1 MAFPTIPPPGPDY
14 TTPLYGTEV
23 VPVVYDAVNG
33 TPVWSTSGTYNIS
46 CGNENATLLPECNVT
61 TAPPLDPLGG
71 HQVWEVVLIC
81 LLTCSLSIITVGGN
95 ILVFVSFRVNRQLHT
110 VNNYFLLSLAV
121 ADTLIGLLSMNLYTV
136 YMVMGRWALGP
147 AICDLYL
154 TVDYVSSNAS
164 VMNLCVI
171 SFDRYFSITR
181 PLTYRAKRTPRRA
194 ACLIALAWVTS
205 VLVWAPL
212 IVGWQ
217 YIVGGR
223 NVPEGQ
229 CYIQFIE
236 DSVYVNYLT
245 IAVAF
250 YIPVIIMCT
259 LYYRIY
265 RETQERQK
273 NLLEL
278 QGNTSTRTSTRF
290 RNTSTMST
298 TSFLTNSTI
307 KSTLSTSTIKSTTSV
322 GSSMSRE
329 PIALS
334 SIEEGSTTSSTPRS
348 KRFSSLCKC
357 CVGKSSEDNDSAR
370 DLSNF
375 STPTDHAKVLMS
387 AGSSSFVDK
396 KAGPALEMRHVSL
409 SVPNGKAH
417 RMTPPKTEHPASRY
431 RIVIKLPD
439 ESSTDPEDQKP
450 TITMTPDSDDSD
462 DNLELKEM
470 TPSPRPSPE
479 PPVRPRPSAASLSA
493 SRPKLNAAQLW
504 KKAAE
509 NTTRTKLKSDRARK
523 ISMVLKEK
531 KAAKMLSAILLAF
544 IITWLPYSV
553 TVLFKPF
560 YKVPPTVWDVGY
572 WLCYVNSTINPWC
585 YALCNRTFR
594 KTFKDI
600 LVCRVKKQT
609 FRQLQS
615 KRLY

>member
-1 MAFPTIPPPGPDY
+1 MEFQGNATTLEPTFGTNVTDGDFSNGMAVSEWPTPGDH
-14 TTPLYGTEV
+14 LV
-23 VPVVYDAVNG
+23 
-33 TPVWSTSGTYNIS
+33 I
-46 CGNENATLLPECNVT
+46 CGNESTTLPPECNVT

-273 NLLEL
+273 NLSVL
-278 QGNTSTRTSTRF
+278 QASSKFTTSRSNTS
-290 RNTSTMST
+290 
-298 TSFLTNSTI
+298 L
-307 KSTLSTSTIKSTTSV
+307 
-322 GSSMSRE
+322 
-329 PIALS
+329 
-334 SIEEGSTTSSTPRS
+334 TSSA
-348 KRFSSLCKC
+348 KL
-357 CVGKSSEDNDSAR
+357 SEG
-370 DLSNF
+370 
-375 STPTDHAKVLMS
+375 H
-387 AGSSSFVDK
+387 
-396 KAGPALEMRHVSL
+396 RHQA
-409 SVPNGKAH
+409 KAH
-417 RMTPPKTEHPASRY
+417 DAVDPSGKGDERPSISRKASY
-431 RIVIKLPD
+431 KDD
-439 ESSTDPEDQKP
+439 ESSLESPDSIPTKADPKTKHIVTEKP
-450 TITMTPDSDDSD
+450 TKHASRLKKYNIITKISKDGSMGKKAKMPATEIIDDP
-462 DNLELKEM
+462 N
-470 TPSPRPSPE
+470 TRAPSPGDTRRRRGAPLT
-479 PPVRPRPSAASLSA
+479 RM
-493 SRPKLNAAQLW
+493 NAHYSKGRRGRRNGSFANLLRTS
-504 KKAAE
+504 KAL
-509 NTTRTKLKSDRARK
+509 R
-523 ISMVLKEK
+523 
-531 KAAKMLSAILLAF
+531 MLSAILLAF
-544 IITWLPYSV
+544 VITWLPYSV

-560 YKVPPTVWDVGY
+560 CEVPQIVWDVGY

-585 YALCNRTFR
+585 YAFCNKTFR
-594 KTFKDI
+594 KTLKDV
-600 LVCRVKKQT
+600 LVCK
-609 FRQLQS
+609 
-615 KRLY
+615 Y

>member
-1 MAFPTIPPPGPDY
+1 MTLEGNA
-14 TTPLYGTEV
+14 TTLELTFGTNV
-23 VPVVYDAVNG
+23 TDGVFR
-33 TPVWSTSGTYNIS
+33 NIS
-46 CGNENATLLPECNVT
+46 EWRTPGEHMMICGNESTTLPAECNVT

-81 LLTCSLSIITVGGN
+81 LLTCSLSIMTVGGN

-181 PLTYRAKRTPRRA
+181 PLTYRAKRTPKRA
-194 ACLIALAWVTS
+194 AWLIALAWVTS

-223 NVPEGQ
+223 NVPENE

-273 NLLEL
+273 NLSVL
-278 QGNTSTRTSTRF
+278 QASSRC
-290 RNTSTMST
+290 T
-298 TSFLTNSTI
+298 TPGSKPS
-307 KSTLSTSTIKSTTSV
+307 SPTSV
-322 GSSMSRE
+322 KESRGKDFIDKSLDTVSPSGKRLVCSNIPKKGTYKDKDKNLTPESSDGI
-329 PIALS
+329 P
-334 SIEEGSTTSSTPRS
+334 TRS
-348 KRFSSLCKC
+348 
-357 CVGKSSEDNDSAR
+357 A
-370 DLSNF
+370 
-375 STPTDHAKVLMS
+375 
-387 AGSSSFVDK
+387 
-396 KAGPALEMRHVSL
+396 
-409 SVPNGKAH
+409 
-417 RMTPPKTEHPASRY
+417 PKTEQD
-431 RIVIKLPD
+431 V
-439 ESSTDPEDQKP
+439 TQKP
-450 TITMTPDSDDSD
+450 TRHPERQRKCNVVTSSSEEANICTKDKKPTKHVSRLKKYNIMIKISEDKSVGNKDKKPATEIIDDTKTRS
-462 DNLELKEM
+462 
-470 TPSPRPSPE
+470 PSPGGTRRGRG
-479 PPVRPRPSAASLSA
+479 VSLTSMHTHYNK
-493 SRPKLNAAQLW
+493 SRKGRRNGSFANLLR
-504 KKAAE
+504 KSKAL
-509 NTTRTKLKSDRARK
+509 R
-523 ISMVLKEK
+523 
-531 KAAKMLSAILLAF
+531 MLSAILLAF
-544 IITWLPYSV
+544 VITWLPYSV

-560 YKVPPTVWDVGY
+560 YKVPQTVWHVGY

-585 YALCNRTFR
+585 YAFCNKTFR
-594 KTFKDI
+594 KTLKNL
-600 LVCRVKKQT
+600 LVCKCK
-609 FRQLQS
+609 
-615 KRLY
+615 

>member
-1 MAFPTIPPPGPDY
+1 MTFQNNATALEPICGTNVTNGVFNNGPVISEWPTPGEHMAF
-14 TTPLYGTEV
+14 
-23 VPVVYDAVNG
+23 
-33 TPVWSTSGTYNIS
+33 
-46 CGNENATLLPECNVT
+46 CGNESSTLLPECNVT

-154 TVDYVSSNAS
+154 TVDYVCSNAS

-181 PLTYRAKRTPRRA
+181 PLTYRAKRTPKRA
-194 ACLIALAWVTS
+194 AWLIALAWVTS

-273 NLLEL
+273 NLSVLQASSKCTPSSTSLVKLSQGEGKAYGTVVHSGKSRSSPNVLEK
-278 QGNTSTRTSTRF
+278 GTYKDDESTPDAESSGSIPTSSASKTEQTVTQ
-290 RNTSTMST
+290 
-298 TSFLTNSTI
+298 
-307 KSTLSTSTIKSTTSV
+307 KSTKYS
-322 GSSMSRE
+322 
-329 PIALS
+329 
-334 SIEEGSTTSSTPRS
+334 S
-348 KRFSSLCKC
+348 KRKKYNIMTKIS
-357 CVGKSSEDNDSAR
+357 GDEII
-370 DLSNF
+370 
-375 STPTDHAKVLMS
+375 
-387 AGSSSFVDK
+387 GK
-396 KAGPALEMRHVSL
+396 KAKMPATEIIDD
-409 SVPNGKAH
+409 PNTRA
-417 RMTPPKTEHPASRY
+417 
-431 RIVIKLPD
+431 
-439 ESSTDPEDQKP
+439 
-450 TITMTPDSDDSD
+450 
-462 DNLELKEM
+462 
-470 TPSPRPSPE
+470 
-479 PPVRPRPSAASLSA
+479 
-493 SRPKLNAAQLW
+493 PKLGRRRGHGVLLTTTHAHYNKSRRRSGSFADLLR
-504 KKAAE
+504 KSKAL
-509 NTTRTKLKSDRARK
+509 R
-523 ISMVLKEK
+523 
-531 KAAKMLSAILLAF
+531 MLSAILLAF
-544 IITWLPYSV
+544 VITWLPYSV

-560 YKVPPTVWDVGY
+560 CTVPQTVWDVVY

-585 YALCNRTFR
+585 YAFCNKTFR
-594 KTFKDI
+594 NTLNNVLICK
-600 LVCRVKKQT
+600 
-609 FRQLQS
+609 
-615 KRLY
+615 Y